1 MLLTCYLS
9 ARKNRLGEHPNQKQ
23 WLDSCCWS
31 CSHMHQLSCKSPTK
45 PTEKLAIR
53 APRRSL
59 SSTSSNC
66 CICMAA
72 EQYSSRNGRSPL
84 RRYYLACM
92 QPLPCTACMQGG
104 DAAGAMAWHDRSA
117 RGRPAARRATTVH
130 LLPLL
135 RADVASIC
143 HHVPCTH
150 ISTRRDAHFKKYISS
165 SDVVDL

>member
-92 QPLPCTACMQGG
+92 QPLPCTACSAGG
-104 DAAGAMAWHDRSA
+104 RCCRWHGMARPKRA
-117 RGRPAARRATTVH
+117 RRPAARRATTVH

-150 ISTRRDAHFKKYISS
+150 ISTRRDAHFIRNI
-165 SDVVDL
+165 

>member
-117 RGRPAARRATTVH
+117 RGGGPAGRPLDGRRPCIYSRSCGPMLHRSATMCHARTFRPGVM
-130 LLPLL
+130 
-135 RADVASIC
+135 
-143 HHVPCTH
+143 H
-150 ISTRRDAHFKKYISS
+150 I
-165 SDVVDL
+165 L